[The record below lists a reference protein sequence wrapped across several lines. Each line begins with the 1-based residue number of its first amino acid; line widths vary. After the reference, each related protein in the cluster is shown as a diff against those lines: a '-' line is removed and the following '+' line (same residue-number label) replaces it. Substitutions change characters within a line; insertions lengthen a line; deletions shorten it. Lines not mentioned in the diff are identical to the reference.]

1 MFMRVL
7 QIVSAVYLA
16 TWILPKFLL
25 TRVEPWE
32 IGVRQS
38 LLGGISEEDF
48 GLGYHLSV
56 IGLHKFHHLPRTI
69 RYLDYND
76 GPSAEAP
83 ALEVRTKENN
93 VLFVD
98 VTVPWRIK
106 DGSAWR
112 IIREGFA
119 DSYADKV
126 RSTATGVL
134 LEGIAAM
141 SNTDVQQADQRQKT
155 AADILPKLNAALE
168 QYHVVAEQVVI
179 RSIRFR
185 DEYEQKL
192 QNKQYFVVQGK
203 LDEAKRQESVGV
215 QETDTFEQGI
225 QKDINLKRE
234 EWNAKIEALKTQ
246 YEVQIAEIQSRA
258 LQYDRKRRAE
268 ADAFYTAS
276 EAEGDLAEAKAE
288 ALGTRLKTSALATPA
303 GRVYAAIKA
312 AEAFK
317 LGEVELNSLDPTFL
331 QKFGSMRVWRLF
343 FLGVE

>member
-1 MFMRVL
+1 MFLRVAR
-7 QIVSAVYLA
+7 IVAIAYLA
-16 TWILPKFLL
+16 VWLLPKVLL

-32 IGVRQS
+32 LGVRQS

-48 GLGYHLSV
+48 GLGYHLSIV
-56 IGLHKFHHLPRTI
+56 GLHKFHHLPRTL

-76 GPSAEAP
+76 GPGAEAP

-98 VTVPWRIK
+98 VTVPWKIK

-155 AADILPKLNAALE
+155 AATILPKLNAALE
-168 QYHVVAEQVVI
+168 QYHVVAEHVVI

-192 QNKQYFVVQGK
+192 QNKQYFVVQGR
-203 LDEAKRQESVGV
+203 LDEAKRQESVAV

-225 QKDINLKRE
+225 QKQINLKRE
-234 EWNAKIEALKTQ
+234 EWNAKIEGVKTQ
-246 YEVQIAEIQSRA
+246 YEVQIAEIQA
-258 LQYDRKRRAE
+258 KAVTYDRKRRSE
-268 ADAFYTAS
+268 ADAFYSTA

-303 GRVYAAIKA
+303 GRVYAAMQA
-312 AEAFK
+312 AEHFK
-317 LGEVELNSLDPTFL
+317 LGEIELNSLDPTFL

-343 FLGVE
+343 FLGAE

>member
-1 MFMRVL
+1 MKIL
-7 QIVSAVYLA
+7 NIVALVYLA
-16 TWILPKFLL
+16 IWIAPKVFL

-48 GLGYHLSV
+48 GLGYHVS
-56 IGLHKFHHLPRTI
+56 IFGLHKFHRLPRSI

-76 GPSAEAP
+76 GPNAEAP

-98 VTVPWRIK
+98 VTVPWRVK
-106 DGSAWR
+106 DGSGWM

-141 SNTDVQQADQRQKT
+141 SNTDVQHADQRQKT
-155 AADILPKLNAALE
+155 ANEILPKLNAALE
-168 QYHVVAEQVVI
+168 RYHVVAEHVVI

-185 DEYEQKL
+185 DDYEAKL
-192 QNKQYFVVQGK
+192 QNKQYYVVQGK
-203 LDEAKRQESVGV
+203 LDEAKRQESVAM
-215 QETDTFEQGI
+215 QETDTFEKGI
-225 QKDINLKRE
+225 TKQINLKRE
-234 EWNAKIEALKTQ
+234 EWNAKIEGLKTE
-246 YEVQIAEIQSRA
+246 YEVQIAKVEA
-258 LQYDRKRRAE
+258 EAHQYDLKRRAE
-268 ADAFYTAS
+268 ADAFFAEA
-276 EAEGDLAEAKAE
+276 EAEGDLAEAKAA
-288 ALGTRLKTSALATPA
+288 ALGERLRTSALATPA
-303 GRVYAAIKA
+303 GRVYSAMQAAQR
-312 AEAFK
+312 FQ
-317 LGEVELNSLDPTFL
+317 LGEVELSSLDPTFL
-331 QKFGSMRVWRLF
+331 QRFGSMRAWRAF

>member
-1 MFMRVL
+1 
-7 QIVSAVYLA
+7 
-16 TWILPKFLL
+16 
-25 TRVEPWE
+25 
-32 IGVRQS
+32 
-38 LLGGISEEDF
+38 
-48 GLGYHLSV
+48 
-56 IGLHKFHHLPRTI
+56 
-69 RYLDYND
+69 
-76 GPSAEAP
+76 
-83 ALEVRTKENN
+83 
-93 VLFVD
+93 
-98 VTVPWRIK
+98 
-106 DGSAWR
+106 
-112 IIREGFA
+112 
-119 DSYADKV
+119 
-126 RSTATGVL
+126 
-134 LEGIAAM
+134 M

-192 QNKQYFVVQGK
+192 QNKQYSVVQGK
-203 LDEAKRQESVGV
+203 LDEAKRQGVGGRAGDRHLRARHPEGH
-215 QETDTFEQGI
+215 QPQARG
-225 QKDINLKRE
+225 
-234 EWNAKIEALKTQ
+234 WNAKIEALKTQ

-317 LGEVELNSLDPTFL
+317 LGEV
-331 QKFGSMRVWRLF
+331 G
-343 FLGVE
+343 

>member
-1 MFMRVL
+1 MFLRV
-7 QIVSAVYLA
+7 IRIASIAYLA
-16 TWILPKFLL
+16 IWLLPKLIL

-38 LLGGISEEDF
+38 LLGGISEQDF
-48 GLGYHLSV
+48 GLGYHFSLV
-56 IGLHKFHHLPRTI
+56 GLHKFHHLPRTL

-76 GPSAEAP
+76 GPGAEAP

-98 VTVPWRIK
+98 VTVPWKIK
-106 DGSAWR
+106 DGAAWR
-112 IIREGFA
+112 IIREGFV

-155 AADILPKLNAALE
+155 AAAILPKLNAALE
-168 QYHVVAEQVVI
+168 QYHVVAEHVVI

-203 LDEAKRQESVGV
+203 LDEANRQESVAV

-225 QKDINLKRE
+225 QKQINLKRE
-234 EWNAKIEALKTQ
+234 EWNAKIEGVKTQ
-246 YEVQIAEIQSRA
+246 YEVQIAEIQA
-258 LQYDRKRRAE
+258 QAVTYDRKRRSE
-268 ADAFYTAS
+268 ADALFATAK
-276 EAEGDLAEAKAE
+276 AEGDLAEAKAE

-303 GRVYAAIKA
+303 GRVYSAMQA
-312 AEAFK
+312 AERFK
-317 LGEVELNSLDPTFL
+317 LGDIELNSLDPTFL
-331 QKFGSMRVWRLF
+331 QRFGSMRVWRQF
-343 FLGVE
+343 FLGSE